1 MRMKKISR
9 NCVIRIAA
17 GQWTENRARG
27 GAGVLASAAVTG
39 LALFWAS
46 FEKGRFAGLIVSC
59 ALLALYLIRRHI
71 SRPACFCLE
80 ALRAAGA
87 EDEQIRQVMFWQM
100 SWMFLAAIPLGIA
113 LFCGLKGAA

>member
-1 MRMKKISR
+1 MKKISR
-9 NCVIRIAA
+9 NCVKRIAA
-17 GQWTENRARG
+17 GQWKEKRARW
-27 GAGVLASAAVTG
+27 GAGG

-59 ALLALYLIRRHI
+59 ALLALYLIGRHI
-71 SRPACFCLE
+71 SRPDCFCLE